1 MQRVHRIQDLE
12 RHICFA
18 KREQFVCT
26 GFVFLQVPEGMIKE
40 VSLQALA
47 GAGVPTVLVSSPLA
61 LDLSYTF

>member
-26 GFVFLQVPEGMIKE
+26 GFVFLQVSEGMIKE
-40 VSLQALA
+40 VSLR
-47 GAGVPTVLVSSPLA
+47 VLRGRGGLRPPYRFSFMAPS
-61 LDLSYTF
+61 T